1 MDASKDYYA
10 VLGVL
15 PSIEPA
21 AIRAVY
27 LALLKKYHPDVYRG
41 TKEEADRR
49 TKEFNEAYVVLG
61 DEKKREEYDRL
72 RAKSTDQSGDYK
84 NESSNEADD
93 SSDAETLRR
102 WQYVVDYYPEIQ
114 NLYASLAKISPALAF
129 SYRITVLERKLS
141 GTGAASKLAETMKN
155 EYMTRYFG
163 NNERINQ
170 FVIRLITSGRRDVAL
185 EINNAI
191 RILGVPAPDAVSSF
205 LEKIRKKYNID
216 MYRYD
221 ITSPYKRHA
230 EPVDQPDT
238 KGAGQNDIKDNI
250 GRRTAP
256 EIMVPII
263 VLTFVIMFL
272 VVKSLVSISASG
284 PSAVAS
290 VANEGPSENGQA
302 AYQRHDNVGNAS
314 PSEDGQAAYQRH
326 DNVGNASPLEASR
339 APPRP

>member
-27 LALLKKYHPDVYRG
+27 LALLKKYHPDVYKG
-41 TKEEADRR
+41 TKEDAVQK
-49 TKEFNEAYVVLG
+49 TKEFNEAYAVLG

-84 NESSNEADD
+84 NESSNEGDD
-93 SSDAETLRR
+93 SSDAETLSR

-114 NLYASLAKISPALAF
+114 RLYTSLAKISPALAF

-141 GTGAASKLAETMKN
+141 GTGAATKLAETMKH

-163 NNERINQ
+163 NNETINE

-191 RILGVPAPDAVSSF
+191 RILGVPAPDLVPSF
-205 LEKIRKKYNID
+205 LEKVRKKYDINPHGFPN
-216 MYRYD
+216 RYQQNAHEQPRTD
-221 ITSPYKRHA
+221 WQSYKQPHG
-230 EPVDQPDT
+230 EPRTDWQSYKQPNADADQHET
-238 KGAGQNDIKDNI
+238 KVAAHGDNQPGTHNLRDAIMLAIAFI
-250 GRRTAP
+250 GVM
-256 EIMVPII
+256 IVVII
-263 VLTFVIMFL
+263 LGVEL
-272 VVKSLVSISASG
+272 S
-284 PSAVAS
+284 
-290 VANEGPSENGQA
+290 
-302 AYQRHDNVGNAS
+302 
-314 PSEDGQAAYQRH
+314 
-326 DNVGNASPLEASR
+326 
-339 APPRP
+339 